1 MVNPSGQMIA
11 HGARILVNYGEK
23 SMNFKQNAAPPL
35 ILASSSRYRKKLLQT
50 LGLPFIG
57 ISPDCDE
64 SLTPGES
71 AQAST
76 LRLAQAKAETI
87 AQDNPQACIIGSD
100 QLCCLRSSELIGK
113 PGTLEKATAQL
124 AQLSGQSVL
133 FITAVCVWLHGQT
146 QQHVSTTQVQ
156 FRPLSSAEIDR
167 YLQQEPEAIHC
178 AGSFM
183 SEALGISLCSAIHS
197 DDPSALI
204 GLPLIAT
211 ANMLRQNGYPLP

>member
-1 MVNPSGQMIA
+1 
-11 HGARILVNYGEK
+11 
-23 SMNFKQNAAPPL
+23 MNFNENTAPPL

-64 SLTPGES
+64 SLMPSES
-71 AQAST
+71 AQMAT
-76 LRLAQAKAETI
+76 TRLAQAKTAAI

-113 PGTLEKATAQL
+113 PGSIEKAAAQL
-124 AQLSGQSVL
+124 AQLSGQSVH
-133 FITAVCVWLHGQT
+133 FVTAVCVWLEGHT
-146 QQHVSTTQVQ
+146 QQHVTTTEVQ
-156 FRPLSSAEIDR
+156 FRQLTSAEIDR

-183 SEALGISLCSAIHS
+183 SEALGISLCEAIRS
-197 DDPSALI
+197 NDPSALI

-211 ANMLRQNGYPLP
+211 ANMLRSNGYPLP